1 MAYCRF
7 CQREITENE
16 SVCPHCGADLTQEEA
31 PYLVVSAA
39 DRKEEER
46 ILRAF
51 EEAGIPAARKEE
63 APEQSGET
71 EGAILLL
78 VPKEQEEKA
87 KEILLKMGLLES
99 PEEMEWREEQPVGDP
114 PKGSRRKSAVM
125 TVLIFLLVALAVFA
139 VDGLIG
145 ILKPLLG
152 MR

>member
-1 MAYCRF
+1 MAHCRF

-46 ILRAF
+46 ILLAF
-51 EEAGIPAARKEE
+51 QEAGVSVKRKEE

-71 EGAILLL
+71 ERVILFL

-145 ILKPLLG
+145 ILKPLLR